1 MVSRRVQTIVRDRMT
16 DEPVILLE
24 GPRSVGKSTLLRE
37 LAAIY
42 DAEVLDL
49 DDPDTR
55 DAVAADPGTF
65 VAGPSPVF
73 VDEYQKAPRLLDA
86 IKAELNRDARAGR
99 FLLTGSTRHE
109 ALPAVAQSL
118 TGRLHRIPVYPL
130 SQGEIG
136 GVKEQL
142 LESLFTNPEGVTQS
156 APSSTTREDY
166 IERIVVGGF
175 PFALA
180 RTTLASRNRWF
191 DDYVRLTLER
201 DVQELSKI
209 RQASMLPRLLA
220 RLAGQTGQV
229 LNITKAASD
238 IGLDERTADGYL
250 RLLEAVFL
258 ILRLPAWRSTLI
270 TRATATPKLHVFDSG
285 IAARLLRLTPEKLA
299 RRHPTAMTEL
309 GHLLETFVVQE
320 LAKQASWLDGLAGI
334 GHWRTWDDDEVDL
347 VVERDDG
354 AVVAF
359 EVKTAGRV
367 SGNDFRALRKLRN
380 AVGDAFVAGVV
391 LYLGSRSYT
400 SEDRLFVLPVDRIWA
415 P

>member
-1 MVSRRVQTIVRDRMT
+1 MRALVDSCLQGLLGTRHYLQSRNHSPED
-16 DEPVILLE
+16 
-24 GPRSVGKSTLLRE
+24 STEFPFIHFRKE
-37 LAAIY
+37 RLAA
-42 DAEVLDL
+42 
-49 DDPDTR
+49 
-55 DAVAADPGTF
+55 
-65 VAGPSPVF
+65 S
-73 VDEYQKAPRLLDA
+73 
-86 IKAELNRDARAGR
+86 
-99 FLLTGSTRHE
+99 
-109 ALPAVAQSL
+109 
-118 TGRLHRIPVYPL
+118 
-130 SQGEIG
+130 
-136 GVKEQL
+136 EQL

-270 TRATATPKLHVFDSG
+270 TRATAIPKLHVFDSG

-359 EVKTAGRV
+359 EVKTAGAGVWKRLPRTTQLRTAVVMRSSLGSCCISVLVRIPQRTVYLSYPSTV
-367 SGNDFRALRKLRN
+367 SGHPIAEHCVTDL
-380 AVGDAFVAGVV
+380 
-391 LYLGSRSYT
+391 
-400 SEDRLFVLPVDRIWA
+400 
-415 P
+415 